1 MNNNLEFINYFWGTK
16 FSKKE
21 KERFKKFLE
30 VDYLKKKGF
39 LEKEISSKTKIPK
52 GTIQKWIRLSNTP
65 CMVNYLQY
73 YEKLRKPQKDY
84 KWLAINSTRGGK
96 LKEPWIKVPENINS
110 YQDLIKVIKQFKFI
124 NNLKDFNKFNIDF
137 KSIEKI
143 KPLLF
148 AYLLGM
154 FVGDASKKEIKRKNR
169 TTRRIQLRLSTGYK
183 TNEKLGEFTKLCA
196 NSMGLRMNQG
206 KNCPAGKRN
215 THDFYAWHSQ
225 SSLLV
230 QWIFKVWL
238 GLKNKEKTTY
248 NPIKAKW
255 LLKAPKEFK
264 IYFLQGLAD
273 SDGYIDITTHRA
285 GIITGPNTKFIK
297 RLLKTMDIKGE
308 ESYLHKG
315 SLGQIKFRLEKAIEL
330 PLFSPYVNSYRFQLM
345 QKIIKAKRLHHHW
358 PTYLGKEVDN
368 YLKEGFSSTKIIQ
381 KVLNDHNIIIRQG
394 GIYKRRNKIKMG
406 NRTICLGI
414 ESTAQ

>member
-1 MNNNLEFINYFWGTK
+1 MNNDLEFINYFWSIN
-16 FSKKE
+16 FSDKE

-39 LEKEISSKTKIPK
+39 LEKEISNKTKTPK
-52 GTIQKWIRLSNTP
+52 GTIEKWIRLKSVP
-65 CMVNYLQY
+65 YLVHYSQY
-73 YEKLRKPQKDY
+73 SKNLRKPQKDY
-84 KWLAINSTRGGK
+84 KWLAINSTRGGI
-96 LKEPWIKVPENINS
+96 LKEPWIKVPEKINS
-110 YQDLIKVIKQFKFI
+110 YRDLIKVIKQLKSI
-124 NNLKDFNKFNIDF
+124 NNLKDFNKFNINF
-137 KSIEKI
+137 KSIEKM

-154 FVGDASKKEIKRKNR
+154 FVGDTSKKEIKRKNR
-169 TTRRIQLRLSTGYK
+169 TTRRIQLRLSTRFK
-183 TNEKLGEFTKLCA
+183 TNKMLGEFTKLCA
-196 NSMGLRMNQG
+196 NNIGLRMNQG
-206 KNCPAGKRN
+206 KNCPKGKRN

-225 SSLLV
+225 SSLLI
-230 QWIFKVWL
+230 QWIFKVCL

-248 NPIKAKW
+248 DPIKANW
-255 LLKAPKEFK
+255 LIKAPKEFK

-297 RLLKTMDIKGE
+297 ELLKTININGE

-330 PLFSPYVNSYRFQLM
+330 PLFSPHVKSYRYQLM
-345 QKIIKAKRLHHHW
+345 EKIMKAKRLHHHW
-358 PTYLGKEVDN
+358 PAYLGKEVDN
-368 YLKEGFSSTKIIQ
+368 YLKEGFSSTKIMQ
-381 KVLNDHNIIIRQG
+381 KVLNNHNIIIRQG
-394 GIYKRRNKIKMG
+394 GINKRRNKIKME
-406 NRTICLGI
+406 NRITCLGI